1 MSTTDPLRDALERIV
16 SAGTKPIDST
26 LSKSLQFK
34 ARGQAMLDIAAATLA
49 AVPAEPNTT
58 CVQGDD
64 AKSAAEKLAVP
75 AEPEAWEWRALNE
88 LGARIA
94 KARAKRAS
102 LGLPTCADDLPSLR
116 KLTALMEEVGE
127 VAEAIQAEEGHERLR
142 DELFDVA
149 VCSILWAATVRDDE
163 AGPWE
168 RVDPEPPGA
177 SAQARQQDIADKRRR
192 AQPDGR
198 RIG

>member
-75 AEPEAWEWRALNE
+75 VEPEAWEWRVLLDNYPHALDSE
-88 LGARIA
+88 EQAR
-94 KARAKRAS
+94 REMERCRDVDFGKRPAPIFERRRP
-102 LGLPTCADDLPSLR
+102 G
-116 KLTALMEEVGE
+116 TAPGE
-127 VAEAIQAEEGHERLR
+127 
-142 DELFDVA
+142 
-149 VCSILWAATVRDDE
+149 
-163 AGPWE
+163 WE
-168 RVDPEPPGA
+168 RVDPEPRDD
-177 SAQARQQDIADKRRR
+177 QRNT
-192 AQPDGR
+192 
-198 RIG
+198 